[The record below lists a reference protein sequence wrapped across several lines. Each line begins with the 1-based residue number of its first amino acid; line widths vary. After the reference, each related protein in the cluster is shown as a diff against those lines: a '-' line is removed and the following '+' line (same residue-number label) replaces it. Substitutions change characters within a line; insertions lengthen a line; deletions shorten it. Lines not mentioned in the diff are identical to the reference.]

1 MEPLLGLRMLSAA
14 AFLAYGSLC
23 LGSPAMAVEFERY
36 RLPRL
41 RVPTAALEIAGALGL
56 LFGPTPTWVVAAA
69 TGLCG
74 LMLAALIV
82 RVRIRDAWFR
92 SLPALVLLALNA
104 WIAVE
109 TAGLDA
115 G

>member
-1 MEPLLGLRMLSAA
+1 MLSAA
-14 AFLAYGSLC
+14 AFLVYGSLC

-56 LFGPTPTWVVAAA
+56 LFGPTPTWVFAAA
-69 TGLCG
+69 AGLCG
-74 LMLAALIV
+74 LMLAALLV
-82 RVRIRDAWFR
+82 RVLIRDPWFR
-92 SLPALVLLALNA
+92 LLPAFALLALNA
-104 WIAVE
+104 WIAIR
-109 TAGLDA
+109 TSGLDA